1 MDLDQ
6 PSTITITTAHF
17 QALEALMA
25 ANQTLHEMNQ
35 QYSTRIAGMEE
46 RLDQLN
52 TSATP
57 DSSTGTTAHIKRKE
71 LIKIKEPEPFN
82 GEKRSELQG
91 FLSHCRLMFLTNPDL
106 YSTEQLKIFYAG
118 SLLRGTAYNWFEPL
132 LRRYESFHY
141 NPLTTLPPDEFTS
154 FSSFSD
160 AMTRMFGDPDLKNT
174 KTRELYELKQV
185 TSVAIYVSE
194 FQRISAFLG
203 WNDEALCCQFYKGLR
218 ENVKDGILGTG
229 PRPQTLA
236 DMMTKAQQIDIRIA
250 ERIAERKSQST
261 STAPSRKPLSLAERI
276 SSSPLNLPPVAK
288 TQSTAAPSDG
298 TTPMELDSGRR
309 TSTRRLTSQEKDR
322 RLANNLCLFCGSSN
336 HFRAQCPEKAQSDRR
351 RAERQGQVLAT
362 YQSPPAE
369 AEDTEEIE
377 SLTSSEKL
385 FTQG

>member
-25 ANQTLHEMNQ
+25 ANQTLHETNQ
-35 QYSTRIAGMEE
+35 QYSNKIVHMEE
-46 RLDQLN
+46 RLDQIT

-57 DSSTGTTAHIKRKE
+57 DSSTGTTAHNKRKE
-71 LIKIKEPEPFN
+71 PIKIKEPEPFN

-91 FLSHCRLMFLTNPDL
+91 FLSHCRLMFLANPDL
-106 YSTEQLKIFYAG
+106 YSTEPLKIFYAG

-132 LRRYESFHY
+132 LRRYESFYY
-141 NPLTTLPPDEFTS
+141 NPLTTLSPEEFTS
-154 FSSFSD
+154 FASFSD
-160 AMTRMFGDPDLKNT
+160 AMTSMFGDPDLKNT

-203 WNDEALCCQFYKGLR
+203 WNDEALCSQFYKGLR

-236 DMMTKAQQIDIRIA
+236 DMMMKAQQIDIRIA
-250 ERIAERKSQST
+250 ERIAERKSQPAGT
-261 STAPSRKPLSLAERI
+261 TAPSRKPLSLAERI
-276 SSSPLNLPPVAK
+276 SPSPLNPPPAAR
-288 TQSTAAPSDG
+288 TQSTATPSDG

-309 TSTRRLTSQEKDR
+309 TTRRLTPQEKDR
-322 RLANNLCLFCGSSN
+322 RLANNLCLFCGSSA

-351 RAERQGQVLAT
+351 RAERQGQVLAI
-362 YQSPPAE
+362 YQSPPTA
-369 AEDTEEIE
+369 AEDEEIE